1 MKSSIHFPET
11 VSSLET
17 CAANSGIQIMKGSSS
32 VKPSLGIKVIVSSGD
47 FTSLRSLQMN
57 NSSQIIES
65 LEIHFTAVKIPLC
78 FIQSQGS
85 AIFLIYL
92 DFPGGRVL
100 GGCLRCCCWHEKQNR
115 KRRSQTH
122 KPLFPFLSCKICI
135 RTIFYRKEIEI
146 LIFLENFRHF

>member
-17 CAANSGIQIMKGSSS
+17 CAANSGIQVMKGSSS

-65 LEIHFTAVKIPLC
+65 LEIHFTAVKIPY
-78 FIQSQGS
+78 
-85 AIFLIYL
+85 FLLFFKQTKMSNLFKHIYYL
-92 DFPGGRVL
+92 HL
-100 GGCLRCCCWHEKQNR
+100 
-115 KRRSQTH
+115 
-122 KPLFPFLSCKICI
+122 
-135 RTIFYRKEIEI
+135 
-146 LIFLENFRHF
+146 